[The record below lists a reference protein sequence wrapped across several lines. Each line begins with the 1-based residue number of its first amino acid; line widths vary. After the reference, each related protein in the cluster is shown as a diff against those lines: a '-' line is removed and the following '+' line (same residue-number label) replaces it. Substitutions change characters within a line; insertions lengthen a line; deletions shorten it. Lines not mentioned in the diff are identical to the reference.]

1 MFDRMHAGPS
11 SARNFASR
19 LAVTVVA
26 VMGLAALVAGPAAA
40 SREPSPAEAK
50 AIKKAFLEG
59 QDADVTIRK
68 IRVSTADSDFAAV
81 SYDVDVGEPPA
92 GRASGRRDHVPTEFD
107 PPPAILKSKKGGK
120 WKVVPKAPEKVM
132 KDLKVKER
140 KSSIVISG
148 DVSATLTR
156 PASCSDGGGFYSAGI
171 YEPSIDLYL
180 DIQIP
185 QYTGHGWYPARAV
198 GSVAGL
204 YSHSGTVLQYET
216 GLAHDATSPSGD
228 ILAERGWGFIGAGM
242 ARTPPEEDTAS
253 NTVTATGV
261 WECR

>member
-1 MFDRMHAGPS
+1 MQA
-11 SARNFASR
+11 FANR
-19 LAVTVVA
+19 LAVA
-26 VMGLAALVAGPAAA
+26 VIAVLGSALIVAGPAGA

-50 AIKKAFLEG
+50 AIEKAFLKG

-68 IRVSTADSDFAAV
+68 IRVSKVDPRFAAV
-81 SYDVDVGEPPA
+81 TYDADVGEPPA
-92 GRASGRRDHVPTEFD
+92 GRGTGREHVPTEFA
-107 PPPAILKSKKGGK
+107 PPPSILKSKKGK
-120 WKVVPKAPEKVM
+120 WKVVPKAPEKVR

-140 KSSIVISG
+140 KSSIVLSG

-156 PASCSDGGGFYSAGI
+156 PASCTDSGDFYSAGI

-185 QYTGHGWYPARAV
+185 QYAGHGWYPARAV
-198 GSVAGL
+198 GSVGAL